1 MSEASREMISHTK
14 QNDRGPDYLG
24 YYKHAALDLFLNEDI
39 RLAFSGLDLE
49 PSAGTYSG
57 AEVGTCSPSDLSSS
71 DQIVEGLS
79 DFKQERL
86 KILLHRSAVALNQ
99 EIDEIHDRISMM
111 FQIEELREKEL
122 DSSCEGLVDPE
133 CRRQRSSLSDKF
145 SNLADMCQSQ
155 SCKKLGI
162 MEQNLE
168 EYLNFLAS
176 KCRPMTPADKQLLG
190 QQIHKLPV
198 KALDRIVEIIH
209 CSKSSEK
216 QLPDKI
222 HVDLE
227 EEDNSTLWRLYFY
240 VRMVERAN
248 KT

>member
-155 SCKKLGI
+155 SCKKAYEDFQALLRDFG
-162 MEQNLE
+162 LE
-168 EYLNFLAS
+168 AEDAVDKCFSDILAEVI
-176 KCRPMTPADKQLLG
+176 P
-190 QQIHKLPV
+190 
-198 KALDRIVEIIH
+198 
-209 CSKSSEK
+209 
-216 QLPDKI
+216 
-222 HVDLE
+222 
-227 EEDNSTLWRLYFY
+227 
-240 VRMVERAN
+240 
-248 KT
+248 